1 MIRPESLYLRCRYN
15 IFYTISTLF
24 IRMDSEKIL
33 AIILSIIVLLFGI
46 VAVTAPTAVFD
57 FLVLIVGVIF
67 LIFGILTAGVALSA
81 EGGTPKMI
89 LLGSGLVSILIGLL
103 AIISPYV
110 ATIAIGYLI
119 ALWLTL
125 NGLLTIAYAIS
136 ITWEKHRI
144 LTGIA
149 GVISLLIGIYLFTN
163 PGAGTALI
171 VMILGVFFVISG
183 ILSLIM
189 ALFYWKK

>member
-1 MIRPESLYLRCRYN
+1 MRCIPN

-89 LLGSGLVSILIGLL
+89 ILGSGLVSILIGLL